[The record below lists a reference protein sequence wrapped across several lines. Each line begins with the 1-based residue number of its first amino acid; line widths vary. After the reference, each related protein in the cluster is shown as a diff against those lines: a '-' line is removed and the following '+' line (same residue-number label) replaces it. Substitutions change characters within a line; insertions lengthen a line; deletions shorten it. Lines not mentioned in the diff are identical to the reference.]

1 MAVTPPTPPV
11 FSEAHLSLIGLMG
24 LMRVTMFEAFGDR
37 RFWDE
42 RYYELFTTM
51 LGRQLQG
58 SVSTL
63 EEMTGAV
70 TGVSYSTKV
79 RMIEDARK
87 AGIIQAVNRSDVALN
102 RPLDSTSARKVF
114 FLSDHALAAMVKGLE
129 QITSDIRA
137 FAARHD
143 TVDA

>member
-1 MAVTPPTPPV
+1 MPVEPPAPP
-11 FSEAHLSLIGLMG
+11 ADAQRHLDLIGLMG

-42 RYYELFTTM
+42 RYYDLFTTM
-51 LGRQLQG
+51 LAKQLRG

-87 AGIIQAVNRSDVALN
+87 AGIIQAVNRSDIALDQ
-102 RPLDSTSARKVF
+102 PLDSTSARKVF
-114 FLSDHALAAMVKGLE
+114 FLSEDALAAMVNGLE
-129 QITSDIRA
+129 EITKDVTS
-137 FAARHD
+137 FAEQR
-143 TVDA
+143 

>member
-1 MAVTPPTPPV
+1 MPVVPPALPADA
-11 FSEAHLSLIGLMG
+11 EAHLDVIGLMG
-24 LMRVTMFEAFGDR
+24 LMRISMFETFGDR

-42 RYYELFTTM
+42 RFYDLFTTM
-51 LGRQLQG
+51 LARQLQG

-87 AGIIQAVNRSDVALN
+87 AGVIQAVNRSDITLN
-102 RPLDSTSARKVF
+102 RPLESTSARKVF
-114 FLSDHALAAMVKGLE
+114 FLSEAALAAMVRGLE
-129 QITSDIRA
+129 EIAGDIRE
-137 FAARHD
+137 FAARREGA
-143 TVDA
+143 DA

>member
-1 MAVTPPTPPV
+1 MPIEPPALPARAET
-11 FSEAHLSLIGLMG
+11 HLDVIGLMG

-42 RYYELFTTM
+42 RYYDLFTTM
-51 LGRQLQG
+51 LARQLQG

-79 RMIEDARK
+79 RMIEDARN
-87 AGIIQAVNRSDVALN
+87 AGIIQAVNRSDITLN

-114 FLSDHALAAMVKGLE
+114 FLSETALAAMVRGLE
-129 QITSDIRA
+129 EIAGDIRA
-137 FAARHD
+137 FAARR
-143 TVDA
+143 